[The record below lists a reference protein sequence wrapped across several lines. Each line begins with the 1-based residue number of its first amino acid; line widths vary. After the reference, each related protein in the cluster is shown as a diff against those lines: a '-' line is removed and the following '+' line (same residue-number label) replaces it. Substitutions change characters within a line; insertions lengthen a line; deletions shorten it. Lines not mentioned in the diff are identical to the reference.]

1 MQIVRAA
8 DPKKALVADMD
19 IDFCRF
25 WIHMS
30 KQCLNVFN
38 VNTILK
44 QMTGKAVAAA
54 MTGDLFSNTGSFCTF
69 LEILIDAV
77 LVKIRS
83 GP

>member
-1 MQIVRAA
+1 MQVIRTA
-8 DPKKALVADMD
+8 DSKKALVADMD

-30 KQCLNVFN
+30 KQCLDVFN

-44 QMTGKAVAAA
+44 QMAGKAVAAA
-54 MTGDLFSNTGSFCTF
+54 MTGYMFCNAGFYGTF
-69 LEILIDAV
+69 LEILIDTV
-77 LVKIRS
+77 LVKIRA

>member
-1 MQIVRAA
+1 MQVIRTA
-8 DPKKALVADMD
+8 DPKKDLVADMD

-30 KQCLNVFN
+30 KQCLDVFN

-44 QMTGKAVAAA
+44 QMAGKAVAAA
-54 MTGDLFSNTGSFCTF
+54 MTGYMFCNTGFYGTF
-69 LEILIDAV
+69 LEILIDTV
-77 LVKIRS
+77 LVKIRA